1 MVKDF
6 CLSETMHENQ
16 TPFFFITAAAAKFKL
31 SDSRCEAINNKI
43 KAIARTA
50 FGFHNTDH

>member
-1 MVKDF
+1 
-6 CLSETMHENQ
+6 MHENQ

-50 FGFHNTDH
+50 FGFHNTDHLIGMVGIGS

>member
-1 MVKDF
+1 MKIKRR
-6 CLSETMHENQ
+6 
-16 TPFFFITAAAAKFKL
+16 FFITAAAAKFKL

-50 FGFHNTDH
+50 FGFHNTDHLIGMVGIGS